1 MSDAPL
7 DSSVVPT
14 SRAQG
19 LARGVFAAALIAIVA
34 YALWGF
40 LPALA
45 WAGIL
50 AIASWPLYRRVSE
63 RCPEHVRH
71 VWLPALFTLAVGL
84 VFILPIVVFGVMVRH
99 ETVTAFAWID
109 EIRHNGAPVPQG
121 LAQMPYIGGS
131 IASWWHEN
139 LESPESAAA
148 FMRGIDRHQLMAMSE
163 TFGAKAGHGLLIFIF
178 TLLALFFLYRDGVG
192 FSASLHSLATR
203 VFGPRGEKL
212 GRQIVES
219 VHGTVD
225 GLVLVG
231 FGEGLVLAIG
241 YYFTG
246 VPQATLLGV
255 ATAIGAI
262 IPFGAF
268 IMFSIASGLLI
279 YQGAT
284 FAAIF
289 IFGLGLAVLFVA
301 DHIVRPIVIGNATR
315 LPFVWVLL
323 GILGGVETWGL
334 LGLFLGPAMMSVL
347 VDLWRE
353 VTNPSTT
360 EPAAKA

>member
-1 MSDAPL
+1 MTDAPAA
-7 DSSVVPT
+7 SPEPQT
-14 SRAQG
+14 SRAQFV
-19 LARGVFAAALIAIVA
+19 ARAVFAGALLAITA
-34 YALWGF
+34 WTLWGF

-45 WAGIL
+45 WAGII
-50 AIASWPLYRRVSE
+50 AIATWPFYRRIRE
-63 RCPEHVRH
+63 GCPEGFRH
-71 VWLPALFTLAVGL
+71 IGLPVLFTFGVGL
-84 VFILPIVVFGVMVRH
+84 VFILPVAIFGWMARN
-99 ETVTAFAWID
+99 ESLATVAWIE
-109 EIRHNGAPVPQG
+109 EIRHHGSAAPQG
-121 LAQMPYIGGS
+121 LVQIPYLGAS
-131 IASWWHEN
+131 IANWWHEN
-139 LESPESAAA
+139 LETPEAAAA
-148 FMRGIDRHQLMAMSE
+148 FFNGINRHDLMTFSGS
-163 TFGAKAGHGLLIFIF
+163 FGAKFGHGLLIFIF
-178 TLLALFFLYRDGVG
+178 TLLALFFLYRDGDA
-192 FSASLHSLATR
+192 FAAKLDSLATR
-203 VFGPRGEKL
+203 LFGPRGKKL
-212 GRQIVES
+212 GHQIVES

-246 VPQATLLGV
+246 VPQPMLLGV
-255 ATAIGAI
+255 ATAIGAV

-268 IMFSIASGLLI
+268 VMFSIASGLLI

-289 IFGLGLAVLFVA
+289 IFGLGLFVLFVA

-353 VTNPSTT
+353 ATNPGA
-360 EPAAKA
+360 PAGEA